1 MPIVTQVP
9 SDFLYCSGC
18 GVAYLQWRR
27 VVVCTLV
34 LWLTVS
40 PSHSTPSHDTKEV
53 RKCLHLWPET
63 YVRQLGHCHLPVLFS
78 QPCISVGNVGQLTVD
93 LIINTLKLDR
103 VGYLQDPGLLP
114 LVGNDAFD
122 HTTHTG
128 QGHLHTATEGGCVYT
143 QYPEVDVPEKWNM
156 LWNINLARVLY
167 TRCKNFSQN

>member
-1 MPIVTQVP
+1 
-9 SDFLYCSGC
+9 
-18 GVAYLQWRR
+18 
-27 VVVCTLV
+27 
-34 LWLTVS
+34 
-40 PSHSTPSHDTKEV
+40 
-53 RKCLHLWPET
+53 LWPET
-63 YVRQLGHCHLPVLFS
+63 YVRQLGHCHLSVLFS

-128 QGHLHTATEGGCVYT
+128 QGHLHTAAEGGCVYT
-143 QYPEVDVPEKWNM
+143 QYPEVGVPEKGNI

-167 TRCKNFSQN
+167 TRSINFLQKLKRI